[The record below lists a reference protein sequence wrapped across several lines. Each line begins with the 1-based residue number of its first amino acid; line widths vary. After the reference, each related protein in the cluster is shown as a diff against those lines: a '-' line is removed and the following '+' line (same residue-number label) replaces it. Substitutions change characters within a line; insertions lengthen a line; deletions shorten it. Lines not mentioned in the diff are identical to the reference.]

1 MRAFDVTTSLM
12 TSLGRLGHGHG
23 VGRLG
28 ARPQKPLI
36 LYEYEACPFCRKVR
50 EALTRLDLS
59 VEIRPCPRGGERFR
73 KEAIR
78 RGGRAQFPY
87 LVDPNAETALYESDA
102 IVQHLFDHYGDQ
114 KVTGL
119 LSLGPLGDLNSAL
132 AGLPRALAGRNA
144 RPSRR
149 PSLPLELYSMES
161 SPFCRLVR
169 ERLCELEIPYRLHNV
184 GQGSPSR
191 NEFIERSGQMMVP
204 WLYDPNA
211 EIGLFESK
219 DIVDYLEA
227 TYGHEDTPEE
237 SEAQAFPEG
246 EAPR

>member
-1 MRAFDVTTSLM
+1 M
-12 TSLGRLGHGHG
+12 TSVGRLGNGHD
-23 VGRLG
+23 VDSLG

-59 VEIRPCPRGGERFR
+59 VEVRPCPRGGRRFR
-73 KEAIR
+73 EEAIR

-87 LVDPNAETALYESDA
+87 LVDPNAGISLYESEA

-119 LSLGPLGDLNSAL
+119 LSLGGLGDLNSAL
-132 AGLPRALAGRNA
+132 AGLPRILAGRTA
-144 RPSRR
+144 RPSRT
-149 PSLPLELYSMES
+149 PSVALELYSMES

-191 NEFIERSGQMMVP
+191 DEFLKRSGKMMVP
-204 WLYDPNA
+204 WLYDPNS
-211 EIGLFESK
+211 EVGLFESAE
-219 DIVDYLEA
+219 IVDYLET
-227 TYGHEDTPEE
+227 TYGENEDLAERDE
-237 SEAQAFPEG
+237 AHLSSEQD
-246 EAPR
+246 APR